1 VHWGEGVFLF
11 FAALA
16 AGALNSVAGGGS
28 FISFPSLLFARIAP
42 ISANATNTMALWPGT
57 IASTVAYRDALKDPQ
72 ARKLLPPLLVNG
84 IFGGILGAYILLRT
98 PQQLFMKLVP
108 WLLLGATLLFMA
120 SGRITRWVRGQSG
133 HAHGKRMLFA
143 GGLALELLITVYIGY
158 FGAGAGIL
166 TLGMLA
172 LLGIEDIHAM
182 NGTKTLLVSVVNGVA
197 LILFV
202 SAKVIVWPE
211 AIVMLAGAAAG
222 GYGGAYYAQK
232 VNPRAIRA
240 IVIAVGFGMA
250 AYFFV
255 TQFA

>member
-1 VHWGEGVFLF
+1 MHWGEGAFLF

-57 IASTVAYRDALKDPQ
+57 IASTVAYRDALRNPQ
-72 ARKLLPPLLVNG
+72 VRKLLPPLLVNG
-84 IFGGILGAYILLRT
+84 IVGGALGAYILLRT
-98 PQQLFMKLVP
+98 PQNIFMRLVP
-108 WLLLGATLLFMA
+108 WLLLGATLLFLA
-120 SGRITRWVRGQSG
+120 SGRITAWVRGQSG
-133 HAHGKRMLFA
+133 HARGRRMLFA
-143 GGLALELLITVYIGY
+143 GGMALELAIAIYIGY

-182 NGTKTLLVSVVNGVA
+182 NGTKTLLVSVVNAVA

-222 GYGGAYYAQK
+222 GYGGAYWAQK

-240 IVIAVGFGMA
+240 IVIVVGFGMA
-250 AYFFV
+250 AYFFA

>member
-1 VHWGEGVFLF
+1 
-11 FAALA
+11 A
-16 AGALNSVAGGGS
+16 
-28 FISFPSLLFARIAP
+28 I
-42 ISANATNTMALWPGT
+42 
-57 IASTVAYRDALKDPQ
+57 
-72 ARKLLPPLLVNG
+72 
-84 IFGGILGAYILLRT
+84 
-98 PQQLFMKLVP
+98 
-108 WLLLGATLLFMA
+108 
-120 SGRITRWVRGQSG
+120 
-133 HAHGKRMLFA
+133 
-143 GGLALELLITVYIGY
+143 YIGY

-182 NGTKTLLVSVVNGVA
+182 NGTKTLLVSVVNAVA

-222 GYGGAYYAQK
+222 GYGGAYWAQK

-240 IVIAVGFGMA
+240 IVIVVGFGMA
-250 AYFFV
+250 AYFFA